1 MSESTRKPRKLV
13 TNEANPKDRIGRG
26 DRPVKGKSQGKL
38 PRHPKSPAMSGK
50 RKIAVPGGNK
60 K

>member
-1 MSESTRKPRKLV
+1 MERRTRRPV
-13 TNEANPKDRIGRG
+13 TNEENPKDRIGRG
-26 DRPVKGKSQGKL
+26 DRPVKDEKSKGKMPK
-38 PRHPKSPAMSGK
+38 HPKKPVMSGK